1 GADYVNTGKPLPVI
15 DLTVTDANNASS
27 HASDTPTV
35 TLVNDIPV
43 IDVIATTVVENT
55 AVAGTV
61 VGNFTAS
68 DEETLRADLKV
79 TFTGDSNKDGY
90 YAISG
95 DTVVLTKEGADY
107 VNTGKPLPVIDLTVT
122 DANNASSH
130 ASDTPTVT
138 LVNDIPVIDV
148 IATTVVENSA
158 VAGTVVG
165 NFTASDEETLRADLK
180 VTFTGD
186 SNKDGYYAISGDTVV
201 LTKEGA
207 DYVNTGKPLPVID
220 LTVTDANNA
229 SSHASDTPTVT
240 LVNDI
245 PVIDVIATTVV
256 ENTAVA
262 GTVVGNFTASDEETL
277 RADLKVTFTGDS
289 NKDGYY
295 AISGDTVVLTKEG
308 ADYVNTGKPLP
319 VIDLTVTDANNASSH
334 ASDTPTVTLV
344 NDIPVIDVIAT
355 TVVENTAVAGTV
367 VGNFTASDEETLRA
381 DLKVTFTGDSN
392 KDGYYAIS
400 GDTVVLTKEGADYV
414 NTGKPLPVIDL
425 TVTDANNASSHAS
438 DTPTVTL
445 VNDIPVIDVI
455 ATTVV
460 ENTAVAG

>member
-1 GADYVNTGKPLPVI
+1 
-15 DLTVTDANNASS
+15 
-27 HASDTPTV
+27 
-35 TLVNDIPV
+35 
-43 IDVIATTVVENT
+43 
-55 AVAGTV
+55 
-61 VGNFTAS
+61 
-68 DEETLRADLKV
+68 
-79 TFTGDSNKDGY
+79 GDSNKDGY

-95 DTVVLTKEGADY
+95 DTVVLTQKGADY

-256 ENTAVA
+256 ENSAVA

-289 NKDGYY
+289 NKD
-295 AISGDTVVLTKEG
+295 
-308 ADYVNTGKPLP
+308 
-319 VIDLTVTDANNASSH
+319 
-334 ASDTPTVTLV
+334 
-344 NDIPVIDVIAT
+344 
-355 TVVENTAVAGTV
+355 
-367 VGNFTASDEETLRA
+367 
-381 DLKVTFTGDSN
+381 
-392 KDGYYAIS
+392 
-400 GDTVVLTKEGADYV
+400 
-414 NTGKPLPVIDL
+414 
-425 TVTDANNASSHAS
+425 
-438 DTPTVTL
+438 
-445 VNDIPVIDVI
+445 
-455 ATTVV
+455 
-460 ENTAVAG
+460 